1 MTQIFPSWSTVTHLM
16 EPHVSDPDVPLVVY
30 CEPVGQVEQ
39 VGPQAGLHLHYV
51 TWPYTLCT

>member
-1 MTQIFPSWSTVTHLM
+1 MFPSWSTVTHLM
-16 EPHVSDPDVPLVVY
+16 EPHVCDPDVPLVVY